1 MRIDSD
7 NSSTHRQD
15 APRSNNKRL
24 RGRYSTQELA
34 PKSTKPQNLF
44 KRNRKNGDAAI
55 LTLSE
60 KISIQIERKKT
71 LKELDI
77 TESALNK
84 MQDATK
90 ELDKLL
96 KEQRELALKAQQWFY
111 SDTERA
117 YMQLDFKLLDEKID
131 NIINLFAVTI
141 GQKSDIIKMPDTSNI
156 LSVCEQQ
163 NFEEQNFI
171 ENENENNDEKD
182 DVEKTF
188 KTLKEITDFETENE
202 RLHTYFIAPRFE
214 DVDGLIFDAYQYIKH
229 GSNVES
235 ARNAKD
241 AIVKID
247 KTIDAV
253 SQTSVKIQ
261 EKIEDLQKE
270 KSDLLSSFSDNYGIR
285 FTKEQII
292 KRASNSMLSQA
303 NVRKQRALA
312 LIDK

>member
-24 RGRYSTQELA
+24 RGRHSTQELA
-34 PKSTKPQNLF
+34 PKSTKPQKLF
-44 KRNRKNGDAAI
+44 RRNRKNGDAAI

-60 KISIQIERKKT
+60 KISIQIERKRT
-71 LKELDI
+71 LKDI
-77 TESALNK
+77 DNTASALNK

-96 KEQRELALKAQQWFY
+96 KEQRELALKAEQWFY

-131 NIINLFAVTI
+131 NIMNLFAVTI
-141 GQKSDIIKMPDTSNI
+141 GQKSDVVKTPNTSNI

-171 ENENENNDEKD
+171 ENENAAEKN
-182 DVEKTF
+182 DVEKSPAL
-188 KTLKEITDFETENE
+188 LKETSDLKSENK
-202 RLHTYFIAPRFE
+202 RQNMYFIAPRFE
-214 DVDGLIFDAYQYIKH
+214 DVDGLIFDAYQFIKH

-247 KTIDAV
+247 KAIDAV

-270 KSDLLSSFSDNYGIR
+270 KSDLLSAVSDNYGIR

-303 NVRKQRALA
+303 NVPKQRALA
-312 LIDK
+312 LIK